1 LPELR
6 VANLIRDYKILEV
19 ARQEAFAWLERD
31 PTLSMHAFAK
41 ETLRRRWGQRLALAD
56 IG

>member
-1 LPELR
+1 

-19 ARQEAFAWLERD
+19 ARPGGLAWLERD

-41 ETLRRRWGQRLALAD
+41 ETLRRRWGEKLALAD